1 MARNLSPELLTKVF
15 EHPGVDDALVDE
27 MLAQTF
33 DDFHLLF
40 RGKASNGGFDDT
52 ANGGLVYG
60 DETGKMLAVRP
71 GPQIERYACLW

>member
-40 RGKASNGGFDDT
+40 RGKASNGGLDDT

-60 DETGKMLAVRP
+60 DETVEMLAWHSDR
-71 GPQIERYACLW
+71 QMAESAYLW